1 VTLGD
6 ALRTAMVRFDKAGLH
21 FGHGSDN
28 SYDEA
33 AFLILHTLNLP
44 LDALEPHLNRRLTS
58 DEISRVLAVLDR
70 RIGERIPAAYLTL
83 EARLAGFKFYVDER
97 VIIPRSHIAE
107 LLLEQLSPW
116 IVEPQKIAAALDLC
130 TGSGCLAII
139 MAHVFPNAKID
150 ASDISRPALEVARR
164 NVADYGLQQR
174 IEVIESD
181 MFDAL
186 RARHY
191 DLIISNPPYVRR
203 QSMQTLPE
211 EYRHEPG
218 TALDGGVDGLDFV
231 RRILRASAAYLSDR
245 GVLVVETGGD
255 RGGVESAFPGVDFVW
270 LETSGN
276 GSVFLLTREQLANGA
291 W

>member
-1 VTLGD
+1 MTLGD

-70 RIGERIPAAYLTL
+70 RIGERIPAAYLTR
-83 EARLAGFKFYVDER
+83 EAWLAGFKFYVDER

-116 IVEPQKIAAALDLC
+116 IVDPQKIAAALDLC

-186 RARHY
+186 QARHY
-191 DLIISNPPYVRR
+191 DLIISNPSYVRR

-218 TALDGGVDGLDFV
+218 TALAGGVDGLDFV
-231 RRILRASAAYLSDR
+231 RRILRAPAAYLSDR

>member
-1 VTLGD
+1 MTLGD

-70 RIGERIPAAYLTL
+70 RIGERIPAAYLTR
-83 EARLAGFKFYVDER
+83 EAWLAGFKFYVDER

-186 RARHY
+186 QARHY

-218 TALDGGVDGLDFV
+218 TALAGGVDGLDFV